1 MFQLNDDFLNE
12 LGLGNLPAEQ
22 KQAFLEHIYSELE
35 TRVGM
40 RLSEG
45 LSDEQ
50 LQEFESFME
59 RDEAKV
65 KAWLDSHVNG
75 YQQDPAYS
83 QLASG
88 VPEDTPEIVILSEY
102 ASLKWL
108 SMNRPDYREVV
119 RTVLDE
125 LKKEIMSNRDAILGA
140 NGTSD
145 DQATPQPP
153 AQPAA

>member
-1 MFQLNDDFLNE
+1 MFQLNDDFLKE
-12 LGLGNLPAEQ
+12 LGLDGMPEEQ
-22 KQAFLEHIYSELE
+22 RRAFLEHIYNELE

-50 LQEFESFME
+50 LQEFESFMDRE
-59 RDEAKV
+59 EDKIRV
-65 KAWLDSHVNG
+65 WLANHVADYAN
-75 YQQDPAYS
+75 DPTFI
-83 QLASG
+83 QLEQSLAEG
-88 VPEDTPEIVILSEY
+88 TPEVAVLAEY

-125 LKKEIMSNRDAILGA
+125 LKKEIIGNREAILGSA
-140 NGTSD
+140 
-145 DQATPQPP
+145 A
-153 AQPAA
+153 AQDAPSQGAA

>member
-1 MFQLNDDFLNE
+1 MFQLNDDFLKE
-12 LGLGNLPAEQ
+12 LGLDGLPEDQ
-22 KQAFLEHIYSELE
+22 RRAFLEHIYNELE

-50 LQEFESFME
+50 LQEFESFMDRE
-59 RDEAKV
+59 EDKIRG
-65 KAWLDSHVNG
+65 WLASHVADYAN
-75 YQQDPAYS
+75 DPTFI
-83 QLASG
+83 QLEQSLAEG
-88 VPEDTPEIVILSEY
+88 TPEVAVLAEY

-125 LKKEIMSNRDAILGA
+125 LKKEIIGNREAILGGVA
-140 NGTSD
+140 VQDAPSQD
-145 DQATPQPP
+145 AV
-153 AQPAA
+153 

>member
-1 MFQLNDDFLNE
+1 MFQLNDDFLKE
-12 LGLGNLPAEQ
+12 LGLDDLPAEQ

-50 LQEFESFME
+50 LQEFESFMDRNE
-59 RDEAKV
+59 EKTRS
-65 KAWLDSHVNG
+65 WLQAHVTN
-75 YQQDPAYS
+75 YEQDPTFL
-83 QLASG
+83 QLKQN
-88 VPEDTPEIVILSEY
+88 VPADTPEIAILAEY

-108 SMNRPDYREVV
+108 SMNRPDYRDVV

-125 LKKEIMSNRDAILGA
+125 LKREIMANRDAILGGGGDA
-140 NGTSD
+140 S
-145 DQATPQPP
+145 P

>member
-1 MFQLNDDFLNE
+1 MFQLNDDFLKE
-12 LGLGNLPAEQ
+12 LGLGDLPAEQ

-45 LSDEQ
+45 LSNEQ

-65 KAWLDSHVNG
+65 RTWLEAHVNG

-83 QLASG
+83 QLATSA
-88 VPEDTPEIVILSEY
+88 PENTPEIVILSEY

-125 LKKEIMSNRDAILGA
+125 LKKEIMSNRDAIIGA
-140 NGTSD
+140 SGQSGS
-145 DQATPQPP
+145 TPS
-153 AQPAA
+153 AQ